1 MRIWSRKNTMA
12 VVPRDFFW
20 QSIEHWSGRDPD
32 GIALRFGDG
41 SITYRELDELSDR
54 LAESLLSLG
63 VEQGDRIAT
72 ILPPRPE
79 YVTIFLAANKIG
91 AVTVPLDVRFRP
103 ADLERFLSAAEPK
116 VLVALNLVEDNPIAE
131 NLAKMAGWLG
141 SMDIYTIE
149 PAPVGRLF
157 EELRE
162 GDQAFRQD
170 LETSKAS
177 SSVDDGSLI
186 IFTGGTTGVP
196 KAALLSHRNVS
207 TLCRL
212 EAEVFRRCLEAQ
224 GLTGRMRVLANL
236 PPSHVGGTLELIG
249 AQLVAG
255 WEVILQEHWNPYTVL
270 EAIERE
276 KVPLLGAVPTMYAI
290 LLSLPDLDRFD
301 LSSLALVVLSGEKV
315 SLELLQG
322 IRERICKNIII
333 GYGST
338 EAGAEVA
345 FTETEDEIEELAKGY
360 VGKPLP
366 GVTFKIVDEEDRL
379 LPPGEVGE
387 VLVGGPLTVRGYFR
401 MPEEDEQ
408 GFAPDGSCRTGDL
421 GYLNDEGGLYL
432 VGRKKNVIRMGSY
445 TVMPSEVEEVVLQ
458 HAGVAAAAAVGAPHE
473 IYGEVVWLFVSP
485 RPKAA
490 LEVKDILELCRQE
503 LADYKVPRKVILRE
517 SLDTSRV
524 GKVDRAKLQEEV
536 RAMFENEDEA

>member
-1 MRIWSRKNTMA
+1 MTTIS
-12 VVPRDFFW
+12 RDFIW
-20 QSIEHWSGRDPD
+20 RSIEHWSRQDPE
-32 GIALRFGDG
+32 GVALRFDEQKI
-41 SITYRELDELSDR
+41 SFRELVEQSDR
-54 LAESLLSLG
+54 LAESFLSLG
-63 VEQGDRIAT
+63 VERGDRIAT

-79 YVTIFLAANKIG
+79 YVTTFLAANKIG
-91 AVTVPLDVRFRP
+91 AITVPLDVRFRP

-116 VLVALNLVEDNPIAE
+116 VLVASKSVEDNPIAE
-131 NLAKMAGWLG
+131 NLAKIAGWLG
-141 SMDIYTIE
+141 SMEIFTLE
-149 PAPVGRLF
+149 QAPVGRLF
-157 EELRE
+157 EELLQ
-162 GDQAFRQD
+162 GDHTFRQS
-170 LETSKAS
+170 LESAKAAS
-177 SSVDDGSLI
+177 SPDDGTII

-196 KAALLSHRNVS
+196 KAALLSQRNVS
-207 TLCRL
+207 TLCSL
-212 EAEVFRRCLEAQ
+212 EAEVFRRCLESQ
-224 GLTGRMRVLANL
+224 GLVGRLRVLANL

-322 IRERICKNIII
+322 IRQRICKNIII

-345 FTETEDEIEELAKGY
+345 FTEPSDELEELAKGY

-366 GVTFKIVDEEDRL
+366 GVTFKVVDEKDRP

-387 VLVGGPLTVRGYFR
+387 VLVAGPLTVRGYFR
-401 MPEEDEQ
+401 MPEEDEK

-421 GYLNDEGGLYL
+421 GYLDDSGGLYL
-432 VGRKKNVIRMGSY
+432 VGRKKQVIRMGSY
-445 TVMPSEVEEVVLQ
+445 TVMPSEVEDVVLQ
-458 HAGVAAAAAVGAPHE
+458 HADVAAAAAVGASHE
-473 IYGEVVWLFVSP
+473 IYGEVVWLFVAP
-485 RPKAA
+485 RPNVA
-490 LEVKDILELCRQE
+490 LYENEILELCQRE
-503 LADYKVPRKVILRE
+503 LADYKVPRKVIVRE
-517 SLDTSRV
+517 SLDMSRV
-524 GKVDRAKLQEEV
+524 GKVDRAQLQEEV
-536 RAMFENEDEA
+536 QAMLDNKDEA